1 MEICRG
7 KSAVKPDLP
16 VTQDSIAKTNSLV
29 THDSTTKIDSPVT
42 NIW

>member
-7 KSAVKPDLP
+7 KSVVKPDLR

-29 THDSTTKIDSPVT
+29 TQNSTAKIDSPVT
-42 NIW
+42 HIW